1 MVNLMTHYNIIRY
14 YLYRSLR
21 SAAAIQIDFSFILF
35 SSLLFLFILLSSY
48 PSIQI
53 AVMASSIR
61 AARDG
66 ESTVQEN
73 HHQVSSNVDFEE
85 LSRSDPELRKLMDEL
100 ENDLKKPMKGNHIN
114 IAPKKLALGAGEDE
128 DEDAEGQE
136 GDDED
141 GEDEGWDEENEENLE
156 SDDLSDKQ
164 RANKKRLIAQLGG
177 QAGDGY
183 EEGEAEYEEWLK
195 KNSVVDVADDT
206 LPLATDA
213 DVSIFSAEDRE
224 FLAMTERDQEG
235 NIVTGAEGVTGSDG
249 QTRRFITADGLED
262 LMKEIGFDE
271 NQIELE
277 ERKARRL
284 HIRADSNRKLTE
296 AAMRSAHNSLES
308 LDNKELKAEKYKRVP
323 YGVSAPS
330 SSFEDPFQDNFSSKE
345 NETLEGIELQGRR
358 KDIVNLLDN
367 EDDAIGDEFDRK
379 VRAPGSNSSLYDSY
393 GDKKRQSYDDDNI
406 SPYNS
411 KKDKIKLFSDF
422 TPEDIAHEWDMVE
435 FGRCVVRCNVV

>member
-1 MVNLMTHYNIIRY
+1 
-14 YLYRSLR
+14 
-21 SAAAIQIDFSFILF
+21 
-35 SSLLFLFILLSSY
+35 
-48 PSIQI
+48 
-53 AVMASSIR
+53 MASGIR

-66 ESTVQEN
+66 ESSVQE
-73 HHQVSSNVDFEE
+73 HHPQVTSNVDFEE

-100 ENDLKKPMKGNHIN
+100 ENDLKKPMKSNHIN
-114 IAPKKLALGAGEDE
+114 ITPKKLALGSGEDE
-128 DEDAEGQE
+128 NEE
-136 GDDED
+136 DDE
-141 GEDEGWDEENEENLE
+141 GEDEGWDEEEDYDEENLE

-164 RANKKRLIAQLGG
+164 RADREQPLAQMGG
-177 QAGDGY
+177 NAGDGY
-183 EEGEAEYEEWLK
+183 EEGEAEYAEWLK
-195 KNSVVDVADDT
+195 KNSVIDVADDT
-206 LPLATDA
+206 LPLAPDA

-224 FLAMTERDQEG
+224 FLAMKERDQEG
-235 NIVTGAEGVTGSDG
+235 SDVAGTEGVTGSDG
-249 QTRRFITADGLED
+249 QTRRFITADGLAD

-271 NQIELE
+271 NENELE

-308 LDNKELKAEKYKRVP
+308 LENKELKAEKYKRVP

-330 SSFEDPFQDNFSSKE
+330 SSFEDPFQDNFSLKDS
-345 NETLEGIELQGRR
+345 ETLEGIELQGRR

-393 GDKKRQSYDDDNI
+393 GDKKRQSYDDDDGI
-406 SPYNS
+406 SQYSS
-411 KKDKIKLFSDF
+411 KKEKIKLFSDF

-435 FGRCVVRCNVV
+435 FGR

>member
-1 MVNLMTHYNIIRY
+1 MLLPLHFNALCCCALVLLLFIR
-14 YLYRSLR
+14 
-21 SAAAIQIDFSFILF
+21 F
-35 SSLLFLFILLSSY
+35 SSILTSFVLLSSY
-48 PSIQI
+48 LSIQI
-53 AVMASSIR
+53 AVMASGIR

-66 ESTVQEN
+66 ESVQEN
-73 HHQVSSNVDFEE
+73 HPQVTSNVDFEE

-100 ENDLKKPMKGNHIN
+100 ENDLKKPMKSNHIN
-114 IAPKKLALGAGEDE
+114 ITPEKLALGSGEDE
-128 DEDAEGQE
+128 DEDG
-136 GDDED
+136 ED
-141 GEDEGWDEENEENLE
+141 GEDEEDDGGWDEEEEDEENLE

-164 RANKKRLIAQLGG
+164 RADREGLIAQMGG

-183 EEGEAEYEEWLK
+183 EEGEAEYAEWLK
-195 KNSVVDVADDT
+195 KNYVVDVADDT
-206 LPLATDA
+206 LPLAPDA

-224 FLAMTERDQEG
+224 FLAMKERDQEG
-235 NIVTGAEGVTGSDG
+235 SDVAGTEGVTGSDG
-249 QTRRFITADGLED
+249 QTRRFITADGLAD

-271 NQIELE
+271 NENELE

-308 LDNKELKAEKYKRVP
+308 LENKELKAEKYKRVP

-330 SSFEDPFQDNFSSKE
+330 SSFEDPFQDTFSLKDG
-345 NETLEGIELQGRR
+345 ETLEGIELQGRR

-367 EDDAIGDEFDRK
+367 EDDAVGDEFDRK

-393 GDKKRQSYDDDNI
+393 GDKKRQSYDDDDI
-406 SPYNS
+406 SPYSS
-411 KKDKIKLFSDF
+411 KKEKIKLFSDF

-435 FGRCVVRCNVV
+435 FGRCGMSISRHISYRHYV